1 MKSVLISPYSQ
12 IESTG
17 LRLLSACLKKEGY
30 ETTMI
35 FLPDIDEML
44 AENQFGSR
52 LLEGDTMQKI
62 VDLCK
67 DAQLV
72 GITLMTAHFYMA
84 RYLTQE
90 IKTQVEIPVLWGG
103 VHPSMAPEQCLEY
116 ADLVCI
122 GEGERMIVELAH
134 CIAEGSD
141 YHHVGNLA
149 YLDKTGKLVV
159 NPLYPLDKN
168 LDDLPFADYDFE
180 QQFVV
185 HEGKLVRFTRNLMYF
200 YLSDIGS
207 WARGPVFGMIVTRGC
222 PYRCTYCVNDAFV
235 LNAYPNW
242 NRLRWRSPENVIA
255 EIQAI
260 RKQLPEIEAIA
271 IRDDTFLANPERYI
285 LAFSKLYKEQ
295 VDLPF
300 RAYTTP
306 PAAKREKIK
315 MLVEAGMYLIIMG
328 IESGA
333 ERIQEMYDRKFP
345 NAMILQAAGVIN
357 EFKDQISR
365 PMYDLITD
373 NPYETEDDQY
383 ETLNLINHLPVPY
396 KLSLFSLIF
405 YPGTGL
411 RDRAIKDGVITGN
424 EMDIYENN
432 FQMVQPTYYNF
443 ALMCHSMNFPRPVLS
458 ALANRKVFD
467 HFSKGTF
474 NRFFGGLMIAIR
486 MLRWRSN
493 KQLYKERKKRWLTE
507 SLVEV
512 SAVQSPSLVHA

>member
-17 LRLLSACLKKEGY
+17 LRLLSACLKREGY

-35 FLPDIDEML
+35 FLPDVDEML
-44 AENQFGSR
+44 AETRFGGRR
-52 LLEGDTMQKI
+52 LAPETMQKI

-90 IKTQVEIPVLWGG
+90 IKAQVDIPILWGG

-134 CIAEGSD
+134 CIAEGRD
-141 YHHVGNLA
+141 YRHVGNLA
-149 YLDKTGKLVV
+149 YLNDVGKLVL

-168 LDDLPFADYDFE
+168 LDDLPFPDYDFE
-180 QQFVV
+180 EQFVV
-185 HEGKLVRFTRNLMYF
+185 HEGKLVRLNQNLMYF

-207 WARGPVFGMIVTRGC
+207 WARGPVFGMIITRGC

-242 NRLRWRSPENVIA
+242 NRLRWRSPENVVA

-260 RKQLPEIEAIA
+260 RKRLPEIEAIA

-285 LAFSKLYKEQ
+285 AAFSKVYKEQ
-295 VDLPF
+295 VGLPF

-315 MLVEAGMYLIIMG
+315 LLVEAGMYMIIMG

-345 NAMILQAAGVIN
+345 NEMILQAAGVIN
-357 EFKDQISR
+357 EFKDQIAR

-373 NPYETEDDQY
+373 NPYETAYDHF
-383 ETLNLINHLPVPY
+383 ETLQLINRLPKPY

-411 RDRAIKDGVITGN
+411 RDRAIEDGFITG
-424 EMDIYENN
+424 EETDIYENN
-432 FQMVQPTYYNF
+432 FQMIQPTYYNF
-443 ALMCHSMNFPRPVLS
+443 ALMCHSMNFSQPILNI
-458 ALANRKVFD
+458 LANRKVFD
-467 HFSKGTF
+467 LFSKGVF
-474 NRFFGGLMIAIR
+474 NRFFGGVLYAVR
-486 MLRWRSN
+486 RLRLRSN
-493 KQLYKERKKRWLTE
+493 KHLYAQRQELWLTE
-507 SLVEV
+507 PPT
-512 SAVQSPSLVHA
+512 SPSNHPATLAHA